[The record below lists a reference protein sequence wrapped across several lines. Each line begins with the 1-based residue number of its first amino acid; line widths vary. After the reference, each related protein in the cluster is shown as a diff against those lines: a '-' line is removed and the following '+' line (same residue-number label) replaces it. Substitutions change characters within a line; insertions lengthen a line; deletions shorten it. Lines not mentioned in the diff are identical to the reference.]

1 MKPIWKSGG
10 EWTPS
15 VISQRNQQSSP
26 QQPTQ
31 QTTVPTFES
40 TSGRALGGGGES
52 NTGLSQ
58 RSNARDAML
67 EAAERR
73 AQQQKREEK
82 K

>member
-1 MKPIWKSGG
+1 MKTIWKSEG

-26 QQPTQ
+26 RQPTQ
-31 QTTVPTFES
+31 QRTVPRFES
-40 TSGRALGGGGES
+40 TSGRALGGEES
-52 NTGLSQ
+52 NIGLSQ